1 MKHAI
6 CVALCVAYASGVGAQ
21 SEEAAA
27 TAPSSASPAGETKY
41 MLLHKEGDPRFITS
55 IQRLGRCEVPGDAHS
70 GMRIP
75 WQLYPNESKQRG
87 EEGKVIMELKFSSD
101 GCVRRATV
109 VQSSGFWRLDE
120 VSLKFTMAMKQI
132 ITKET
137 PWVRGEPTIILPIAW
152 RLSTLK

>member
-27 TAPSSASPAGETKY
+27 TAPSSAGPASETKY

-75 WQLYPNESKQRG
+75 WQGDLSRLALGESAIDGAGWKQNG
-87 EEGKVIMELKFSSD
+87 NMEPQKT
-101 GCVRRATV
+101 R
-109 VQSSGFWRLDE
+109 
-120 VSLKFTMAMKQI
+120 I
-132 ITKET
+132 IV
-137 PWVRGEPTIILPIAW
+137 PHDRSQLID
-152 RLSTLK
+152 